1 MVNNK
6 LLTGKRAIAY
16 KILKQRLKEED
27 IENIDCIN
35 SLLEEIIDKLDK
47 YGFYDEKSLNDD

>member
-1 MVNNK
+1 MAKNK
-6 LLTGKRAIAY
+6 FLTGKRAIAY

-35 SLLEEIIDKLDK
+35 NLLEEIIEKLDK